1 MKKSLI
7 ALALGTLALGITEF
21 VMMGILP
28 DVAASLGVTIPE
40 AGRLISAYAIGVCCG
55 APMLTVAHKYPPK
68 NILLFLG
75 ALMLTGAVLSVLAP
89 NYSVLLMARFISGLP
104 HGAYFGVASIVAVRL
119 ADEGHKTGA
128 VSIMIAGMTV
138 ANLLGVPLG
147 TALSSSISWR
157 CPFVLVILCS
167 LLVIYYLWKWVP
179 HVEPL
184 PDNGFRSQF
193 AFLRHSAPWL
203 ILGATM
209 LGNGSI
215 FCWYSYVTPQ
225 LIHEGGF
232 APNVIS
238 MLMIAAGFGM
248 VVGNLMS
255 GRLSDKYGPGHVA
268 RFTLMV
274 TVMSLLLTFVFAR
287 CGWLSAALM
296 VVCTGCLFSV
306 SSPLQ
311 FLILKHAPGGEM
323 LGGASIQMAFN
334 LGNAVGALL
343 GGIPIEMGLSY
354 RYPAIFGAPLAL
366 GGLVCLLI
374 FCRRHERKDNCV
386 CDKE

>member
-28 DVAASLGVTIPE
+28 DVAASLGVSIPE

-75 ALMLTGAVLSVLAP
+75 VLMLTGAVLSVIAQ
-89 NYSVLLMARFISGLP
+89 NYYLLLIARFISGLP

-147 TALSSSISWR
+147 TALSSAISWR
-157 CPFVLVILCS
+157 CPFVLVIFCS

-179 HVEPL
+179 FVEPL

-193 AFLRHSAPWL
+193 SFLRAGAPWL

-225 LIHEGGF
+225 LINEGGF
-232 APNVIS
+232 SPNVIS

-248 VVGNLMS
+248 VVGNLIS
-255 GRLSDKYGPGHVA
+255 GRLSDQYGPGHVA

-274 TVMSLLLTFVFAR
+274 TVVSLLLTFVFAQY
-287 CGWLSAALM
+287 GWFSAALM

-343 GGIPIEMGLSY
+343 GGLPIEMGLGY
-354 RYPAIFGAPLAL
+354 RYPALFGAPLAL
-366 GGLVCLLI
+366 CGLVCLLV
-374 FCRRHERKDNCV
+374 FCRKYERT
-386 CDKE
+386 E